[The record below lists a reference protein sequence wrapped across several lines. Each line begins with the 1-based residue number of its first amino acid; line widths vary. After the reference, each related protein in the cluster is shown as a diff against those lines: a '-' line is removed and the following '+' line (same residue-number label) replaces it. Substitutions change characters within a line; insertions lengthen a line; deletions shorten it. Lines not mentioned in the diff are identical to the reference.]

1 MSDKQIGLAGG
12 APDDKKLVARLKEAR
27 EYMGIS
33 QEKVATYLGV
43 PRSAVSEIE
52 SGKRSVSALELQ
64 RLAKL
69 YHIAR
74 FDKPGGHGGCF
85 GKRNS
90 IHLTHLWK
98 PLEHGQLPCVYFQS
112 EPPGFCN
119 KRVPENVIQVTV
131 RIDEAHRT
139 QVFLPD
145 KIL

>member
-1 MSDKQIGLAGG
+1 MSGRQIGLAGG

-69 YHIAR
+69 YQKSVGW
-74 FDKPGGHGGCF
+74 FTDD
-85 GKRNS
+85 
-90 IHLTHLWK
+90 
-98 PLEHGQLPCVYFQS
+98 
-112 EPPGFCN
+112 
-119 KRVPENVIQVTV
+119 VIQGAPPEIEYLARTAAELSQND
-131 RIDEAHRT
+131 RGELQKFAEFLKAKSEAKN
-139 QVFLPD
+139 D
-145 KIL
+145 AGS

>member
-1 MSDKQIGLAGG
+1 MRDKHIGLAGG

-69 YHIAR
+69 YQKAVGW
-74 FDKPGGHGGCF
+74 FTDD
-85 GKRNS
+85 
-90 IHLTHLWK
+90 
-98 PLEHGQLPCVYFQS
+98 
-112 EPPGFCN
+112 
-119 KRVPENVIQVTV
+119 VIQGAAPEIEYLARTASALSHND
-131 RIDEAHRT
+131 RGELQKFAEFLKAKSEAKN
-139 QVFLPD
+139 D
-145 KIL
+145 AGK